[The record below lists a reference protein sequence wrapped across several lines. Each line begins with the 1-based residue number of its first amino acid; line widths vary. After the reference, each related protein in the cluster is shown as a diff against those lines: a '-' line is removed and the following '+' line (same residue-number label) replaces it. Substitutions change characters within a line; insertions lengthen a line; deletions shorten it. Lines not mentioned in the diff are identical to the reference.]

1 MNRRFAKPVAG
12 ILGALVLLF
21 ALGFRWGHP
30 KDGLANALGS
40 AQSGIVVYQKSSSF
54 SVGSKVVSALD
65 GPAKSPVLGVVASI
79 RGDRVVIQTGAKLA
93 RVKKNQISGKLFV
106 VVPFVGSIFS
116 IVGL

>member
-12 ILGALVLLF
+12 ILVALVLLF

-40 AQSGIVVYQKSSSF
+40 AQSGIVVYQKSSNL
-54 SVGSKVVSALD
+54 SVGSKVVSAVD
-65 GPAKSPVLGVVASI
+65 GPAKSPVLGVVTSI
-79 RGDRVVIQTGAKLA
+79 SGDRVVIQTGAKLA
-93 RVKKNQISGKLFV
+93 QVKKNQISGKLFV
-106 VVPFVGSIFS
+106 VVPFIGSIFS